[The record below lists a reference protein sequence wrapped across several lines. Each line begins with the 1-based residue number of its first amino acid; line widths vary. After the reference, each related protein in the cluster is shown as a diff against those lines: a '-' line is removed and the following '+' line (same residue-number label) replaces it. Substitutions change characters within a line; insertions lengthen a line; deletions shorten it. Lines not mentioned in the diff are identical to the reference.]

1 MNRFQFI
8 VVVIVSVG
16 MAAVFVVGHVA
27 GKKGYYLG
35 GFRVKRKWLGVV
47 LLGDAYLSFYRSL

>member
-35 GFRVKRKWLGVV
+35 GFRVKRK
-47 LLGDAYLSFYRSL
+47 